1 MQISTKEIGVSDRIR
16 RRVEKVPELAV
27 SMQENGQIQAI
38 TVRKATIEEKE
49 ENGNKPWQLV
59 TGGRRLGAAI
69 LLGWENIRGD
79 ELENLSPYRQK
90 VIELEENLQR
100 EDMHFA
106 DVLAAKE
113 KIHELYKAEAA
124 ADGRDWRIEDT
135 AKALGESVGNLSKDL
150 ATAKEIAENPELRK
164 SSSKKAAVTNIKMRN
179 HAKAENF
186 RTAEQTKFV
195 QTLKRD
201 VVCADAR
208 SWLQTLDTGSVNLAF
223 VDFPY
228 GIDYFDMPSDTPDA
242 PSKFDDSID
251 ASRDLITDSI
261 PKLVRATAPTGWMVF
276 FAGWEGYFFVRD
288 CLANVCTTHFEYF
301 VEGFEMC
308 SGATGKKA
316 TCTRLKLPPKPWI
329 WLRPNSRNNS
339 MHPDLYAKNLYE
351 PFLVVNRGQGKLSG
365 EEASQKGNVLV
376 YDADYQDRIHAHQ
389 KPVSLGVDLIER
401 FTQFDQMVVDCCF
414 GSGAFLA
421 AAARSSRNFKG
432 CDLNPL
438 MLNPALGKI
447 AMEYK
452 GDAKEEPVP
461 F

>member
-1 MQISTKEIGVSDRIR
+1 MKEIGVSDRIR

-38 TVRKATIEEKE
+38 TVRPATIEEKE
-49 ENGNKPWQLV
+49 ENGDKPWQLV

-69 LLGWENIRGD
+69 LLGWAEIRADDLGD
-79 ELENLSPYRQK
+79 LSPYRQK

-113 KIHELYKAEAA
+113 RIHELYKAEAEA
-124 ADGRDWRIEDT
+124 AGKDWRIEDT

-150 ATAKEIAENPELRK
+150 ATAKEIGENPELRK
-164 SSSKKAAVTNIKMRN
+164 SSSKKAAVTSIKMRN

-186 RTAEQTKFV
+186 RTADQKKFV
-195 QTLKRD
+195 LTLKRQ
-201 VVCADAR
+201 VVTADAQD
-208 SWLQTLDTGSVNLAF
+208 WLNTQETGSANLAL

-228 GIDYFDMPSDTPDA
+228 GIDYFDMPRDNEEVA
-242 PSKFDDSID
+242 GEFDDSPEK
-251 ASRDLITDSI
+251 ARDLITDVI
-261 PKLVRATAPTGWMVF
+261 PKLVRSTAPTGWMVF

-288 CLANVCTTHFEYF
+288 CLSNVCAEHFEYF

-308 SGATGKKA
+308 PKATGKRA
-316 TCTRLKLPPKPWI
+316 TCSRLKLPPKPWI
-329 WLRPNSRNNS
+329 WLRPNSRNNA

-351 PFLVVNRGQGKLSG
+351 PFIVVNRGLGKLSG
-365 EEASQKGNVLV
+365 EEASKKGNVLV
-376 YDADYQDRIHAHQ
+376 YDAEYEDRIHAHQ
-389 KPVSLGVDLIER
+389 KPVPLGQDLIER
-401 FTQFDQMVVDCCF
+401 FTQFDQRVVDCCF

-421 AAARSSRNFKG
+421 AAARSSRDFAG
-432 CDLNPL
+432 CDNNPL